1 MAVEYPPYKRPVKI
15 PYGLK
20 QAKKN
25 MLKKVNYDLNHLN
38 IYF

>member
-1 MAVEYPPYKRPVKI
+1 MVVEYPPYKRPIKI
-15 PYGLK
+15 PIGLT
-20 QAKKN
+20 QAKKI